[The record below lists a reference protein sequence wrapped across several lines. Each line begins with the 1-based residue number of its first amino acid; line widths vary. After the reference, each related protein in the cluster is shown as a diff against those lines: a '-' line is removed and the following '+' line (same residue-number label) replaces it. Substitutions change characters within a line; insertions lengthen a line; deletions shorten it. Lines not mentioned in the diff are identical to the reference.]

1 MRQHIL
7 KKPAFDLGAWEGEI
21 QRRLQRGKTR
31 LLNSVL
37 HIGLGLHFSRNLT
50 KFLR

>member
-31 LLNSVL
+31 LLIS
-37 HIGLGLHFSRNLT
+37 HILCFILASAFI
-50 KFLR
+50 FLVI